1 MIDNIINFLTTNQM
15 LSIVFI
21 VAIIS
26 YVIFETVNWLSS
38 GSIERQC
45 KIEANQLISLF
56 NHNKALI
63 IDTRAKEAYQ
73 AGHIVDSINI
83 TATECN
89 NQNSVIKSNANKPII
104 IVCDTGKTA
113 INTAINLRK
122 NGIKEVFYL
131 NGGINAWLALNMPLV
146 KTKQNNNNL
155 NNNIIIYTKP
165 NCAYCLSAKNLL
177 NNKGLKYKEIPS
189 SANAPEFAKKKLPQI
204 VINKQNIGDFDAL
217 KQLNDSG
224 ELDKLLK
231 NI

>member
-1 MIDNIINFLTTNQM
+1 MIADIINFLTTNQM
-15 LSIVFI
+15 LSIVF
-21 VAIIS
+21 VLAIIA

-38 GSIERQC
+38 DSVEC
-45 KIEANQLISLF
+45 KSKIEVNQLIALF

-73 AGHIVDSINI
+73 AGHIVDSIHI
-83 TATECN
+83 ASIECT
-89 NQNSVIKSNANKPII
+89 NQNSIIKSNANKPII

-113 INTAINLRK
+113 SNIAINLRK

-131 NGGINAWLALNMPLV
+131 NGGIHAWLNASMPLV
-146 KTKQNNNNL
+146 KSKQNNNNL
-155 NNNIIIYTKP
+155 NNNIVIYTKP

-177 NNKGLKYKEIPS
+177 NNKGIKYKEIIG
-189 SANAPEFAKKKLPQI
+189 ANSPEFANKKLPQI